1 MPTLLEQYK
10 AENEQDAQI
19 PNGALAYILW
29 EKDYKGNAEDPV
41 SLEQYADAVGLNPD
55 ETAEMLKFSQK
66 ADSLATSEQ
75 PQAEEEEQSFFQERA
90 MKVAEGATFG
100 WGDELFAS
108 IAALDDVVT
117 EGKDFSTAYRKYQ
130 SEYQAKMDE
139 YAKKRPLEALTFE
152 LAGGFAVPLGLLKT
166 PKVIADLVSKGGT
179 ARKLAVSGASGAVAG
194 ASYGAGSAKP
204 DELYEGAIQGGAF
217 GFGLG
222 AVGQVVV
229 SKISNAKL
237 RNQMRRAN
245 VNPTVQALEQAKD
258 AAYKAVDNSGVKFSH
273 QEVKDL
279 YHDTLTD
286 LASNKSVYDPD
297 FYKHTALAVKHLKNR
312 AEGGFLKLS
321 DLETTKKHLS
331 KLYNDSKGKDHYI
344 IDMINRI
351 DDKIENKFVNNTDN
365 VVQVARIANS
375 RYMKFKQVE
384 DMFEKAKITAEAK
397 GQPTNIQYRK
407 IIGDLLKDEKRMR
420 FYTDQEKNVMRSFV
434 QGSFSQNLMNNIG
447 KFAPTT
453 NGLMSFLHLGAF
465 AANPALAAVSG
476 ASLAARGLSTRA
488 GKRGVEDIQRVIA
501 APGMTREEVALAQQ
515 ELVNRI
521 QGAQQYQGAGA
532 ASALVHNIIG
542 ENI

>member
-66 ADSLATSEQ
+66 ADSLATAEQ
-75 PQAEEEEQSFFQERA
+75 PQEEEEQSFFQERA

-108 IAALDDVVT
+108 IAALDDVIT

-152 LAGGFAVPLGLLKT
+152 LAGGFAVPFGVLKT
-166 PKVIADLVSKGGT
+166 PKVIADLVSKGGA
-179 ARKLAVSGASGAVAG
+179 ARKLAVSGASGAAAG

-245 VNPTVQALEQAKD
+245 VNPTVKALEDAKD
-258 AAYKAVDNSGVKFSH
+258 AAYQAVDNSGVKFSH

-297 FYKHTALAVKHLKNR
+297 FYTHTALAVKHLKNR

-321 DLETTKKHLS
+321 DLETTKKYFS
-331 KLYNDSKGKDHYI
+331 TLYNKSNGKDHYI

-351 DDKIENKFVNNTDN
+351 DDKIEKKFVNNTDN

-375 RYMKFKQVE
+375 RYRKFKE
-384 DMFEKAKITAEAK
+384 IDDLIKKAETTEAAK
-397 GQPTNIQYRK
+397 AQPNAIKYRE
-407 IIGDLLKDEKRMR
+407 IIGRLLNNEKSMR
-420 FYTDQEKNVMRSFV
+420 FYTDQEKQVMRSFV
-434 QGSFSQNLMNNIG
+434 EGSFSQNLMNRIG
-447 KFAPTT
+447 RFAPGT

-465 AANPALAAVSG
+465 AANPALAMASG
-476 ASLAARGLSTRA
+476 ASLAAKGLTQRA
-488 GKRGVEDIQRVIA
+488 GRQGLEDIQRVIA
-501 APGMTREEVALAQQ
+501 APGITTQERLAAQQ
-515 ELVNRI
+515 ELVNRL
-521 QGAQQYQGAGA
+521 QGVQQYQGAGA
-532 ASALVHNIIG
+532 ASALVPNIIG